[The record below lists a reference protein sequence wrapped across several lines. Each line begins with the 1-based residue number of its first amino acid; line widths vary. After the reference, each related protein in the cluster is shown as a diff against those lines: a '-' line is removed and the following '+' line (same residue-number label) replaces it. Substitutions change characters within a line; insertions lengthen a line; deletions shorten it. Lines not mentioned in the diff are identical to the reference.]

1 MKKIGLFAI
10 VAMAVL
16 ASCNKETQETPV
28 PVPSEGDKVYTSFT
42 AGGEDLT
49 KVILNFADDKNI
61 KWADTDEIAVFDGVG
76 KNTFT
81 IKEGTNEGATAVFE
95 GAVDSGAT
103 TLYAVYPASAAG
115 SLNGSSMSVTVPAAQ
130 VIGTGACAD
139 PAAIVAVA
147 SAEKGSAMA
156 FKQVCGLLML
166 SFTAEDIRTITISG
180 QALAGTATV
189 SADGTLGE
197 VSEAA
202 NEITLTH
209 ADGLFPAGTYY
220 VAVLPGT
227 TPAGQFSISLSNGV
241 KAGFKEGSKAVSF
254 KRLKRLDAGSLD
266 GLTMYTTISTMAE
279 LFEWNSTRV
288 VAEESEPDN
297 VMLVA
302 DIDMEE
308 EPWVPK
314 DFKGVFDGRGHKL
327 YNLNVERTANACLFN
342 TLTGTVKNLI
352 VGSSDGKTYDGVSKI
367 VQNNQEDDGSSWRY
381 AGVITRLS
389 ADAVLDN
396 VVNFAPVTVAEGS
409 LSKTR
414 IGGLVGVVAG
424 ASSISNCENH
434 GAVSNLAAAPKAA
447 GPVGGVIGW
456 ADAAVTA
463 ENVVNYGE
471 ITVANAKTSYV
482 GGVLTS
488 DNGGST
494 LSKCSN
500 KANISITAG
509 GNIGMCIGG
518 VLADGVNSSLDK
530 CENSGAISTVCD
542 GELKVGG
549 ILGRAYTGCTL
560 KNCTNGSNG
569 TITFNPETFS
579 KQAFVGGIVGNAPST
594 NTGTLKI
601 SNCRNDA
608 SLSATHRNVA
618 TLGGVVGYLNM
629 SKGVLTMDNCEN
641 HGNISRMVSETTAGV
656 YVQVTVSGIAANII
670 GGEGSSISNCNNY
683 GNVFT
688 NTNAGDKTTIRMG
701 GVAAWLQSYTEVK
714 DCKNEGNVRY
724 EMGEAN
730 AAGSTIHIAGIVGHL
745 AKGSSVTGCSNSG
758 SIFSDRKQVN
768 RAGGIVGTIN
778 SSAVYNC
785 TNTGPVEVTTSAS
798 SVVAFWQAVAGIVGF
813 AEGTTTGCTR
823 AIQGCVNRGVISAS
837 LNALPNY
844 ERRFAV
850 AGIIGHPYSG
860 YTISG
865 NKNYGSISAENTNE
879 DTPWAYAGGIM
890 AFDDDVNDG
899 QQASVLTD
907 NVNYGEVT
915 NASSSAQYSAAGGLF
930 GRIAVAIGVTG
941 SSFGTVKG
949 PGAGAVAGV
958 NKTDLTVNVCD
969 AVTVN
974 GVAKAAASDVNAWLC
989 PDNTGTI
996 TPKYVAHSAEE

>member
-1 MKKIGLFAI
+1 
-10 VAMAVL
+10 MAVL

-49 KVILNFADDKNI
+49 KVILNFAEDKNI

-139 PAAIVAVA
+139 PAALVAVA

-241 KAGFKEGSKAVSF
+241 KAGFKEGTKAVSF

-342 TLTGTVKNLI
+342 SLTGTVKNLI

-367 VQNNQEDDGSSWRY
+367 VQNNPEDTGSSWRY
-381 AGVITRLS
+381 AGLITRLN
-389 ADAVLDN
+389 AGAVLDN
-396 VVNFAPVTVAEGS
+396 VVSFVPVTVAEGS

-456 ADAAVTA
+456 ADAAITA

-471 ITVANAKTSYV
+471 ITVVNALSTNV
-482 GGVLTS
+482 GGILARV
-488 DNGGST
+488 NGDGSS
-494 LSKCSN
+494 LSNCSN
-500 KANISITAG
+500 KASISITG
-509 GNIGMCIGG
+509 TGETGMY
-518 VLADGVNSSLDK
+518 
-530 CENSGAISTVCD
+530 
-542 GELKVGG
+542 VGG
-549 ILGRAYTGCTL
+549 ILGCA
-560 KNCTNGSNG
+560 
-569 TITFNPETFS
+569 I
-579 KQAFVGGIVGNAPST
+579 PSS
-594 NTGTLKI
+594 GTLKI
-601 SNCRNDA
+601 SKCRNDA
-608 SLSATHRNVA
+608 SLAMTHRNVGA
-618 TLGGVVGYLNM
+618 IGGVAGYLDM
-629 SKGVLTMDNCEN
+629 SNGILIIDECEN
-641 HGNISRMVSETTAGV
+641 HGDISRTVAETAKGKLTDV
-656 YVQVTVSGIAANII
+656 CVSGIAANVK
-670 GGEGSSISNCNNY
+670 GTEGNCSISNCNNY
-683 GNVFT
+683 GDVFT
-688 NTNAGDKTTIRMG
+688 NTNAGGTTIRIG

-724 EMGEAN
+724 EMGN
-730 AAGSTIHIAGIVGHL
+730 ATLTGSTIHIAGIVGHL
-745 AKGSSVTGCSNSG
+745 VKGSSVSGCTNSG
-758 SIFSDRKQVN
+758 GVFSDRFQVN

-778 SSAVYNC
+778 SSSAYSC
-785 TNTGPVEVTTSAS
+785 INTGSVDVTTRADA
-798 SVVAFWQAVAGIVGF
+798 VITLWQAVGGIVGF
-813 AEGTTTGCTR
+813 GEGTTDTR
-823 AIQGCVNRGVISAS
+823 IIKDCVNRGAVSAS
-837 LNALPNY
+837 INAVPQY
-844 ERRFAV
+844 EGRFGV
-850 AGIIGHPYSG
+850 GGIIGQPFSD

-865 NKNYGSISAENTNE
+865 NKNYGSVSAENTNE
-879 DTPWAYAGGIM
+879 DTPWSYAGGVM
-890 AFDDDVNDG
+890 GFDDDAHTSKK
-899 QQASVLTD
+899 ASILTD

-930 GRIAVAIGVTG
+930 GRIALATGVTG

>member
-1 MKKIGLFAI
+1 
-10 VAMAVL
+10 MAVL

-139 PAAIVAVA
+139 PAALVAVA

-241 KAGFKEGSKAVSF
+241 KAGFKEGTKAVSF

-279 LFEWNSTRV
+279 LFDWNSTRV

-342 TLTGTVKNLI
+342 TLTGTVKDLV
-352 VGSSDGKTYDGVSKI
+352 VGSADGVNYDGVSHI
-367 VQNNQEDDGSSWRY
+367 TQDDAEDTSGDWRY
-381 AGVITRLS
+381 VALITRLS
-389 ADAVLDN
+389 ANAVLEN
-396 VVNFAPVTVAEGS
+396 VVNFAPVTVAETS
-409 LSKTR
+409 VSKTR
-414 IGGLVGVVAG
+414 IGGLVAVAAG
-424 ASSISNCENH
+424 AASVKDCVNH
-434 GAVSNLAAAPKAA
+434 GAVSNLATAPAAA
-447 GPVGGVIGW
+447 GAVGGAIGW
-456 ADAAVTA
+456 ADDVLTMDSVTNDGA
-463 ENVVNYGE
+463 
-471 ITVANAKTSYV
+471 ITVANAMTSYV
-482 GGVLTS
+482 GGILS
-488 DNGGST
+488 CDNGGGSS
-494 LSKCSN
+494 LSKCYN
-500 KANISITAG
+500 KGSISITG
-509 GNIGMCIGG
+509 TGVIGMCIGG
-518 VLADGVNSSLDK
+518 ILSSGIDSSLSN

-549 ILGRAYTGCTL
+549 ILGRASVGCTL
-560 KNCTNGSNG
+560 KDCSNYSGG
-569 TITFNPETFS
+569 TITFNPATTS
-579 KQAFVGGIVGNAPST
+579 KQAFVGGIVGNAPGT
-594 NTGTLKI
+594 NSGTLSIK
-601 SNCRNDA
+601 SCKNYA
-608 SLSATHRNVA
+608 SLSSTHRNVA
-618 TLGGVVGYLNM
+618 TLGGIAGFLNM
-629 SKGVLTMDNCEN
+629 GSGVVVFEDCENSGNITRSSNDKGVNTN
-641 HGNISRMVSETTAGV
+641 VS
-656 YVQVTVSGIAANII
+656 I
-670 GGEGSSISNCNNY
+670 GGIVANLAGGSTASRIENCTNS
-683 GNVFT
+683 GNVST
-688 NTNAGDKTTIRMG
+688 STNAASTTVRMG
-701 GVAAWLQSYTEVK
+701 GVAGWLQSYTDVK
-714 DCKNEGNVRY
+714 DCTNEGNVRY
-724 EMGEAN
+724 EMAD
-730 AAGSTIHIAGIVGHL
+730 AKTVGSTVYVAGIVGHL
-745 AKGSSVTGCSNSG
+745 VKGSSVSGCSNSG
-758 SIFSDRKQVN
+758 SIFANRKQVN
-768 RAGGIVGTIN
+768 RVGGIVGTVN
-778 SSAVYNC
+778 SSAIYNS
-785 TNTGPVEVTTSAS
+785 TNTGDVEV
-798 SVVAFWQAVAGIVGF
+798 SVPLGTALAEWQAVGGIVGF

-823 AIQGCVNRGVISAS
+823 AIEGCVNRGKVSA
-837 LNALPNY
+837 LANTVPKYN
-844 ERRFAV
+844 RFAV
-850 AGIIGHPYSG
+850 GGIIGMPYDGSNIINNRNYGSVTGKNTNDTTPYSYVG
-860 YTISG
+860 GIIGQESAANTVSTISG
-865 NKNYGSISAENTNE
+865 NVNYGSVSNE
-879 DTPWAYAGGIM
+879 TA
-890 AFDDDVNDG
+890 V
-899 QQASVLTD
+899 ASYCV
-907 NVNYGEVT
+907 
-915 NASSSAQYSAAGGLF
+915 AGGLF
-930 GRIAVAIGVTG
+930 GEFGKAEEASGSNFGSVTA
-941 SSFGTVKG
+941 SN
-949 PGAGAVAGV
+949 AGAVAGI
-958 NKTDLTVNVCD
+958 NKSSITVTLCD

-974 GVAKAAASDVNAWLC
+974 GVAKAAASDVNTWLC